1 MKIYISGPVTGT
13 DDYKE
18 RFQRAEEELKNKY
31 EYSMIVN
38 PIKIREIFSKPED
51 VSHDEYMQI
60 SLSVLD
66 ICDCIYMLTG
76 WQKSQGACIE
86 YGYAGV
92 KKMMITFEKEEESI
106 YE

>member
-31 EYSMIVN
+31 EYSIITN
-38 PIKIREIFSKPED
+38 PIKIQEIFSKPED
-51 VSHDEYMQI
+51 VPHDEYMHI

-66 ICDCIYMLTG
+66 KCDCIYMLAG
-76 WQKSQGACIE
+76 WKKSQGACIE
-86 YGYAGV
+86 YGYAKA
-92 KKMMITFEKEEESI
+92 KKMMITFEKEEDST

>member
-38 PIKIREIFSKPED
+38 PIKIQEIFSKPED
-51 VSHDEYMQI
+51 VSHDEYMHI
-60 SLSVLD
+60 SLAVLD
-66 ICDCIYMLTG
+66 KCDCIYMLAG
-76 WQKSQGACIE
+76 WKKSQGACIE
-86 YGYAGV
+86 YGYAWA
-92 KKMMITFEKEEESI
+92 KKMMITFEKEEDSI

>member
-18 RFQRAEEELKNKY
+18 RFQRAEEKLKGKY

-38 PIKIREIFSKPED
+38 PTKIQEIFSKPEN
-51 VSHDEYMQI
+51 VTHDEYMHVA
-60 SLSVLD
+60 LSVLD
-66 ICDCIYMLTG
+66 KCDCIHMMSG
-76 WQKSQGACIE
+76 WKKSQGACIE
-86 YGYAGV
+86 YGYAIPT
-92 KKMMITFEKEEESI
+92 KMMITFEKEEESI